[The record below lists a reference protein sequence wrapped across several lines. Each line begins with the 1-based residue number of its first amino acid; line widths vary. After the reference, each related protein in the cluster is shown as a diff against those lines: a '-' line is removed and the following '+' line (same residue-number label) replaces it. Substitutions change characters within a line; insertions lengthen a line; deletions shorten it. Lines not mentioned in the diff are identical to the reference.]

1 MRNKPLKPLETE
13 SEKCNHVGKSENENA
28 NSRIG

>member
-1 MRNKPLKPLETE
+1 MRNKTPETE